1 MKKYQSIL
9 LPFLIW
15 LSVNGHPIP
24 DIPVI
29 GSFETDGN
37 SVITVEIDPRCFA
50 DDPEEVPFLLKS
62 NFDSLTNDEKD
73 QLIQKAKAM
82 VSEAMEVRFGMQ
94 DWFLPNFSF
103 TFLEKEVGDLAE
115 ENILVVQ
122 GTYESYL
129 DSNTSYY
136 QIRSLEDA
144 AYDIVFTNLIQGKPQ
159 RRVNVLFPNEESFQL
174 DLSFIDGQPVQKKV
188 PELNQ
193 SNLPQET
200 EEDMEKRRSDA
211 RSTFFSFTRQG
222 FVHVLPLGLDHILF
236 VIGLFFLSR
245 KWKPIIY
252 QVSVF
257 TLAHTIT
264 LGLATLDLVSAPSNV
279 VEPVIAASI
288 AIVAI
293 ENILFPG
300 YRHLRLLVVFFFGLI
315 HGLGF
320 AGALSAFQ
328 LDPASLMIG
337 LLGFNVGVEL
347 GQLAVISLVFTATFW
362 LKEEHSYRKFA
373 VIPGSSFIAIMGV
386 YWTVERVFF

>member
-1 MKKYQSIL
+1 M
-9 LPFLIW
+9 
-15 LSVNGHPIP
+15 
-24 DIPVI
+24 
-29 GSFETDGN
+29 
-37 SVITVEIDPRCFA
+37 
-50 DDPEEVPFLLKS
+50 LKS

-115 ENILVVQ
+115 ENILVAQ

-129 DSNTSYY
+129 DLNTSFH
-136 QIRSLEDA
+136 QIRSPEDA

-174 DLSFIDGQPVQKKV
+174 DLSFIDGQPLQKKV

-193 SNLPQET
+193 SNLPQES

-211 RSTFFSFTRQG
+211 RSTFFSFFTRQG

-252 QVSVF
+252 QVSV
-257 TLAHTIT
+257 L
-264 LGLATLDLVSAPSNV
+264 PSL
-279 VEPVIAASI
+279 
-288 AIVAI
+288 
-293 ENILFPG
+293 IL
-300 YRHLRLLVVFFFGLI
+300 LRSVF
-315 HGLGF
+315 
-320 AGALSAFQ
+320 
-328 LDPASLMIG
+328 
-337 LLGFNVGVEL
+337 
-347 GQLAVISLVFTATFW
+347 
-362 LKEEHSYRKFA
+362 
-373 VIPGSSFIAIMGV
+373 
-386 YWTVERVFF
+386 

>member
-1 MKKYQSIL
+1 M
-9 LPFLIW
+9 IW

-50 DDPEEVPFLLKS
+50 DDPEEVLFVKS

-129 DSNTSYY
+129 DSNTSFY

-200 EEDMEKRRSDA
+200 KEDMEKRRSDA
-211 RSTFFSFTRQG
+211 RSTFFSFTRQR
-222 FVHVLPLGLDHILF
+222 FCSCAA
-236 VIGLFFLSR
+236 IGIGSYSFR
-245 KWKPIIY
+245 DW
-252 QVSVF
+252 
-257 TLAHTIT
+257 T
-264 LGLATLDLVSAPSNV
+264 
-279 VEPVIAASI
+279 
-288 AIVAI
+288 
-293 ENILFPG
+293 LFPVQKVET
-300 YRHLRLLVVFFFGLI
+300 YHLSGFG
-315 HGLGF
+315 F
-320 AGALSAFQ
+320 Y
-328 LDPASLMIG
+328 PR
-337 LLGFNVGVEL
+337 
-347 GQLAVISLVFTATFW
+347 
-362 LKEEHSYRKFA
+362 SYYYARSCN
-373 VIPGSSFIAIMGV
+373 P
-386 YWTVERVFF
+386 